1 MFITV
6 YNDNIKVF
14 EGTLSDFLSDNDNDE
29 WLTDECRKL
38 ASVNQIEFNEISG
51 HWKIVKTANNKRS
64 E

>member
-29 WLTDECRKL
+29 KNITDG
-38 ASVNQIEFNEISG
+38 Q
-51 HWKIVKTANNKRS
+51 
-64 E
+64 